1 MAATWEERL
10 AAIED
15 LEDTIQFLEAH
26 GRAAQG
32 KKSTLLENSKEHLRA
47 LRAGEYDRPFA
58 EIFVGGPGGICGS
71 FRRGGSA

>member
-1 MAATWEERL
+1 MRATWEERQ

-15 LEDTIQFLEAH
+15 LEWQIKRLEDRGSKSLFL
-26 GRAAQG
+26 Q
-32 KKSTLLENSKEHLRA
+32 SLKEDLRA

-71 FRRGGSA
+71 FRRGGSD

>member
-1 MAATWEERL
+1 MRATWEERQ

-15 LEDTIQFLEAH
+15 LEWQIKRLEDRGSKSLFL
-26 GRAAQG
+26 Q
-32 KKSTLLENSKEHLRA
+32 SLEEDLRA